1 MSTEILDV
9 DDTDSGWFQGK
20 TMNIKYLPIYFLKHL
35 EKTCYCKDHGVK
47 RSRFGKYIQKWIHT
61 PFQYYQM
68 D

>member
-35 EKTCYCKDHGVK
+35 EKTCYCKD
-47 RSRFGKYIQKWIHT
+47 RAI
-61 PFQYYQM
+61 
-68 D
+68 

>member
-35 EKTCYCKDHGVK
+35 EKTCYCKDLLFKDVLI
-47 RSRFGKYIQKWIHT
+47 KYPLYLHE
-61 PFQYYQM
+61 PASANS
-68 D
+68 